1 MFCFFLYLSRSFFF
15 FPHENEKTTTSFFAA
30 HGQRLHH
37 FQPSLVLALLI
48 MVDPEL
54 PRLRVF
60 LRTTQ
65 AKNLIEPRTSRQIGQ
80 PKTASFATKNVGKI
94 KKGATCLASQCLS
107 NFMLKF
113 RPRHAQNA
121 RAQANFLTT
130 WFSAGAGRQP
140 KSPISLNASEAN
152 RGHRWAPSRPPHQ
165 IRSNEDRRS
174 N

>member
-1 MFCFFLYLSRSFFF
+1 
-15 FPHENEKTTTSFFAA
+15 
-30 HGQRLHH
+30 
-37 FQPSLVLALLI
+37 
-48 MVDPEL
+48 
-54 PRLRVF
+54 
-60 LRTTQ
+60 
-65 AKNLIEPRTSRQIGQ
+65 
-80 PKTASFATKNVGKI
+80 
-94 KKGATCLASQCLS
+94 LASQCLS

-152 RGHRWAPSRPPHQ
+152 RGHRWAPPRQPYQ

>member
-1 MFCFFLYLSRSFFF
+1 
-15 FPHENEKTTTSFFAA
+15 
-30 HGQRLHH
+30 
-37 FQPSLVLALLI
+37 

-65 AKNLIEPRTSRQIGQ
+65 AKNLIEPRISR
-80 PKTASFATKNVGKI
+80 
-94 KKGATCLASQCLS
+94 
-107 NFMLKF
+107 
-113 RPRHAQNA
+113 QNA

-130 WFSAGAGRQP
+130 WFSAGAGRQH

-152 RGHRWAPSRPPHQ
+152 RGHRWAPPRPPYQ